1 MLRENVQI
9 DIQSRFKCI
18 FCEKIAKIALKSKN
32 NMIFACFLTVW
43 MEASRRHF
51 QTACLYPLLFLR
63 QINSNLNLL
72 LTVAD
77 YQHIRQIC
85 IRILIV
91 SASCQQITSKLNY
104 AQRGMRLRCQN
115 GLFVSA
121 MMPNT

>member
-77 YQHIRQIC
+77 YQHISKKS
-85 IRILIV
+85 IRI
-91 SASCQQITSKLNY
+91 
-104 AQRGMRLRCQN
+104 
-115 GLFVSA
+115 
-121 MMPNT
+121 

>member
-1 MLRENVQI
+1 MSFEMADNHLMFLVTLPFHDGCMIVRERPFNKEQAKN
-9 DIQSRFKCI
+9 IQFFRFKFKI
-18 FCEKIAKIALKSKN
+18 CEKIAKIALKSKN

-77 YQHIRQIC
+77 YQHISKKS
-85 IRILIV
+85 IRI
-91 SASCQQITSKLNY
+91 
-104 AQRGMRLRCQN
+104 
-115 GLFVSA
+115 
-121 MMPNT
+121 